1 MANQDSSPWHVL
13 DELAARIR
21 TRRQEAERTG
31 DTGIVVR
38 LRAME
43 AVLETKLIALSCPD
57 AVVIAGDAARAA
69 HEGQGEPEWYAGAF
83 AQRSHSV
90 EGRTELNTAV
100 RLLRS
105 ANLWPW

>member
-1 MANQDSSPWHVL
+1 MAEQAAAPWHVL

-21 TRRQEAERTG
+21 IRRQEAERAGETG
-31 DTGIVVR
+31 VVVR

-43 AVLETKLIALSCPD
+43 AVLETKLIALACPD

-69 HEGQGEPEWYAGAF
+69 HEGLGEPEWYAQAF
-83 AQRSHSV
+83 AQRSQSST
-90 EGRTELNTAV
+90 GRADLNTAM

-105 ANLWPW
+105 ADLWPW